1 MINRTSKAYEVGF
14 LVFYL
19 YKLQLLI
26 FKKMI
31 TNNLKYLVG
40 IGYQKTC
47 DELKALIMYRINT
60 SAEEIF
66 EDLFTASRGSVDNYC
81 SKHSIDLASVLL
93 EGNIEIKESIA
104 LSIIERQIKDGI
116 REKADYDTEIKQL
129 KISPIRIT
137 NGIELSPWLKLFN
150 SPVSLQWWSKNTGR
164 VLEQCNPSHPSYD
177 KAVRVINF
185 IRDNWVDAQNILP
198 DLEVYH
204 QLMAYEVPDGCRDLL
219 TFPYGNS

>member
-1 MINRTSKAYEVGF
+1 
-14 LVFYL
+14 
-19 YKLQLLI
+19 
-26 FKKMI
+26 MI
-31 TNNLKYLVG
+31 TGNLKHL
-40 IGYQKTC
+40 ITLGYKQTC
-47 DELKALIMYRINT
+47 KELESLIMYRINT
-60 SAEEIF
+60 SPSEAF
-66 EDLFTASRGSVDNYC
+66 EDLFTTNRGSVDDYC

-93 EGNIEIKESIA
+93 EGDIKTKEGIA

-116 REKADYDTEIKQL
+116 REKAAYDEEIKQL
-129 KISPIRIT
+129 KISPVRIT

-164 VLEQCNPSHPSYD
+164 VLEQCNPNHPSYD
-177 KAVRVINF
+177 KAVRVIDF